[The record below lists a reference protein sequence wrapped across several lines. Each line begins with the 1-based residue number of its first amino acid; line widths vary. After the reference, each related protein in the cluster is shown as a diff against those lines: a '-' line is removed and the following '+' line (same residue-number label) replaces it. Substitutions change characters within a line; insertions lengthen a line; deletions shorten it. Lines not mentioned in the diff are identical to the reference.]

1 MKKTPI
7 ILTLLLFLLL
17 TGCKTDLY
25 TGLAQKEANEM
36 YALLRNEGIAIH
48 KEADKE
54 NTIKLLVDE
63 SDIAQATEILKQH
76 GYPREVFSSLKD
88 VFPKESLISSPVE
101 EQARLNFVKEQAL
114 AKTISQIDGVLNA
127 RVHVVLPDSNDK
139 NSHSS
144 ASVFIKYAPNAQLD
158 NYTPQIKRL
167 INNSIAGL
175 DYDRISVALIPG
187 NEILPSNTFSHDKHF
202 LGIEINE
209 NSYNKFIILI
219 CLLIF
224 LLIST
229 NLLQYLLNKRKS

>member
-1 MKKTPI
+1 MKKTPT
-7 ILTLLLFLLL
+7 ILTLLLFMLL
-17 TGCKTDLY
+17 TGCKTELY
-25 TGLAQKEANEM
+25 TGLSQKEANEM
-36 YALLRNEGIAIH
+36 YALLKNEKISIH

-54 NTIKLLVDE
+54 NTVKLLVDE

-88 VFPKESLISSPVE
+88 VFPKDSLISSPVE

-114 AKTISQIDGVLNA
+114 AKTISQIDGVINA
-127 RVHVVLPDSNDK
+127 RVHVVLPNNNDK
-139 NSHSS
+139 NNHSS
-144 ASVFIKYAPNAQLD
+144 ASVFIKYSPHAQLD

-175 DYDRISVALIPG
+175 DFDRISVILIPG
-187 NEILPSNTFSHDKHF
+187 NEILPSNTFSQEKYF

-209 NSYNKFIILI
+209 KSYNKFIIVI

-229 NLLQYLLNKRKS
+229 NLLQYFLNKKKS